1 MEGFSLSEVFHFLE
15 GSRVQGSSPEFPL
28 MGTWGTHLPGIWGSE
43 SCLEAGK
50 IIPGYF
56 SKTVCPLFLGF
67 VIEVGEKPVHSSQ
80 PGLLILS
87 RLPLGRTL
95 FRGSSISQEMIRLEL
110 RRVIHARF
118 EEYREIQL
126 LSILL
131 SLYSGSHKMKSEPG
145 FASGSSSIGIRVRS
159 QRKIGDEVCE
169 LMNSSG
175 SSLGLSAEI
184 EEIKNAAM
192 GETSP
197 LPEGG
202 GSSPVGPISGIGVEE
217 VAFWRQKLHLS
228 ENLVIRIP
236 GFRDQVPSL
245 IAEVSRAVNISP
257 GQLNSPVWRILIAM
271 QNLGDL
277 EGLVVW
283 VAVGTEICTVDLR
296 LNKETRKTLISQ
308 RSRISANT
316 TRQAIKTQE

>member
-1 MEGFSLSEVFHFLE
+1 
-15 GSRVQGSSPEFPL
+15 
-28 MGTWGTHLPGIWGSE
+28 
-43 SCLEAGK
+43 
-50 IIPGYF
+50 
-56 SKTVCPLFLGF
+56 
-67 VIEVGEKPVHSSQ
+67 
-80 PGLLILS
+80 
-87 RLPLGRTL
+87 
-95 FRGSSISQEMIRLEL
+95 
-110 RRVIHARF
+110 
-118 EEYREIQL
+118 
-126 LSILL
+126 
-131 SLYSGSHKMKSEPG
+131 MKSEPG

-277 EGLVVW
+277 EELRSSNDLVDSAMIVIVPL
-283 VAVGTEICTVDLR
+283 VAWPPAAFIPRLVSLR
-296 LNKETRKTLISQ
+296 
-308 RSRISANT
+308 RSLRGRISV
-316 TRQAIKTQE
+316 RLRGAIGFQDEIFHAGHFREFSS

>member
-1 MEGFSLSEVFHFLE
+1 
-15 GSRVQGSSPEFPL
+15 
-28 MGTWGTHLPGIWGSE
+28 
-43 SCLEAGK
+43 
-50 IIPGYF
+50 
-56 SKTVCPLFLGF
+56 
-67 VIEVGEKPVHSSQ
+67 
-80 PGLLILS
+80 
-87 RLPLGRTL
+87 
-95 FRGSSISQEMIRLEL
+95 
-110 RRVIHARF
+110 
-118 EEYREIQL
+118 
-126 LSILL
+126 
-131 SLYSGSHKMKSEPG
+131 MKSEPG

-236 GFRDQVPSL
+236 GPFDTVSDFR
-245 IAEVSRAVNISP
+245 ER
-257 GQLNSPVWRILIAM
+257 
-271 QNLGDL
+271 
-277 EGLVVW
+277 
-283 VAVGTEICTVDLR
+283 
-296 LNKETRKTLISQ
+296 
-308 RSRISANT
+308 
-316 TRQAIKTQE
+316 